1 MSHPF
6 FFIKFCLLLSQ
17 VYSLSSSQLSS
28 TSSQWSS
35 TSPSSSDNL
44 AALHPPPAQQ
54 PSWWKLIWHRKE
66 KLFLVHKIGGHGRDH
81 RDKEME
87 DKLDIKVKI
96 NFAGPQGSVGGVRKS
111 AVSEFRLDQPAVPL
125 RRCRCRCRQSAV
137 PLRHPAPAPS
147 PVLTADSENS

>member
-1 MSHPF
+1 MFIHYHHHKYHHHHHSGHQHHRHHQIIWQPF
-6 FFIKFCLLLSQ
+6 TL
-17 VYSLSSSQLSS
+17 
-28 TSSQWSS
+28 
-35 TSPSSSDNL
+35 P
-44 AALHPPPAQQ
+44 AAQQ

-66 KLFLVHKIGGHGRDH
+66 KLFLVHKIGGHGRRH
-81 RDKEME
+81 RDKEMD

-137 PLRHPAPAPS
+137 PLRHPDPAPS
-147 PVLTADSENS
+147 PVLTADFENS